1 MARIKPLS
9 GVVAG
14 LLLTSRVLAADPEP
28 VKLVIKPLLCV
39 IDKNATTCAVT
50 FDIRW
55 KSVQPAEYCL
65 NDSVQATP
73 LRCWPR
79 ALAGEMKQQREFG
92 EDFRYWLSLPAAGL
106 SPPAAGLS
114 VPANGSSVPAPGTT
128 TPAGGE
134 RLSEVKIEVLRVG
147 SNDRRRERRTRHV
160 WDVL

>member
-1 MARIKPLS
+1 MAVLNMRRTFTRLGLAS
-9 GVVAG
+9 A
-14 LLLTSRVLAADPEP
+14 LLLSLRCFGQDAPAP

-39 IDKNATTCAVT
+39 IDKEATSCAVT

-55 KSVQPAEYCL
+55 KSLEPAEYCL
-65 NDSVQATP
+65 NDSVQTTP

-79 ALAGEMKQQREFG
+79 TLAGEMKQQREFN
-92 EDFRYWLSLPAAGL
+92 EDFRYWL
-106 SPPAAGLS
+106 
-114 VPANGSSVPAPGTT
+114 AP
-128 TPAGGE
+128 PAGGE

>member
-1 MARIKPLS
+1 MARMKTLT
-9 GVVAG
+9 GLAG
-14 LLLTSRVLAADPEP
+14 LLLMSPAFAADPEP

-39 IDKNATTCAVT
+39 IDKGATTCAVT

-65 NDSVQATP
+65 NDSVQAAP

-79 ALAGEMKQQREFG
+79 ALAGEMKQQREFA
-92 EDFRYWLSLPAAGL
+92 EDFRYWLTLPVPGLVAPAA
-106 SPPAAGLS
+106 SA
-114 VPANGSSVPAPGTT
+114 
-128 TPAGGE
+128 PAGGE

>member
-1 MARIKPLS
+1 MARMNPLT
-9 GVVAG
+9 GLVAG
-14 LLLTSRVLAADPEP
+14 LTLMAPAFAADPEP

-39 IDKNATTCAVT
+39 IDKGATTCAVT

-55 KSVQPAEYCL
+55 KSVQPGEYCL

-79 ALAGEMKQQREFG
+79 TLAGEMKQQREFG
-92 EDFRYWLSLPAAGL
+92 EDFRYWLTLPVTGLGQPAAGATE
-106 SPPAAGLS
+106 PAGQT
-114 VPANGSSVPAPGTT
+114 P
-128 TPAGGE
+128 PAGGQ

>member
-1 MARIKPLS
+1 MAVLNIRRTFTCLS
-9 GVVAG
+9 VTAT
-14 LLLTSRVLAADPEP
+14 LLLTLRCVAADAPAP

-39 IDKNATTCAVT
+39 IDKEATSCAVT

-55 KSVQPAEYCL
+55 KSPEPAEYCL
-65 NDSVQATP
+65 SDSVQTTP

-79 ALAGEMKQQREFG
+79 ALAGEMKQQREFS
-92 EDFRYWLSLPAAGL
+92 EDFRYWL
-106 SPPAAGLS
+106 
-114 VPANGSSVPAPGTT
+114 AP
-128 TPAGGE
+128 PAGGE

>member
-1 MARIKPLS
+1 MRARAFTL
-9 GVVAG
+9 AG
-14 LLLTSRVLAADPEP
+14 LVSGLMLLSP
-28 VKLVIKPLLCV
+28 VFARDAPTPVRLIIKPLLCV
-39 IDKNATTCAVT
+39 IDKDATSCAVT

-55 KSVQPAEYCL
+55 RSQLPGEYCL

-79 ALAGEMKQQREFG
+79 SLAGEMKQERVFA
-92 EDFRYWLSLPAAGL
+92 EDFRYWLSPPAAGL
-106 SPPAAGLS
+106 SPPATDSA
-114 VPANGSSVPAPGTT
+114 
-128 TPAGGE
+128 PAGGQ

>member
-1 MARIKPLS
+1 MTHIKPLC

-55 KSVQPAEYCL
+55 KSVQPGEFCL

-92 EDFRYWLSLPAAGL
+92 EDFRYWLSLPAAGMSL
-106 SPPAAGLS
+106 
-114 VPANGSSVPAPGTT
+114 PAPATT

>member
-1 MARIKPLS
+1 MRARAFTL
-9 GVVAG
+9 AG
-14 LLLTSRVLAADPEP
+14 LVSGLTLLSP
-28 VKLVIKPLLCV
+28 VFAQDTPTPVRLIIKPLLCV
-39 IDKNATTCAVT
+39 IDKDATSCAVT

-55 KSVQPAEYCL
+55 KSQLPGEFCL
-65 NDSVQATP
+65 NDSVQTTP

-79 ALAGEMKQQREFG
+79 SLAGEMTQERVFA

-106 SPPAAGLS
+106 SLPAAGLS
-114 VPANGSSVPAPGTT
+114 LPAADSPA
-128 TPAGGE
+128 AGGE

>member
-1 MARIKPLS
+1 MHRTLTVTGLMA
-9 GVVAG
+9 V
-14 LLLTSRVLAADPEP
+14 LLLGAPAFAADPPAP

-39 IDKNATTCAVT
+39 IDKDATSCAVT

-55 KSVQPAEYCL
+55 KSPQPAEYCL
-65 NDSVQATP
+65 SDSVQTTP

-79 ALAGEMKQQREFG
+79 ALAGEMKQQREFT
-92 EDFRYWLSLPAAGL
+92 EDFRYWLS
-106 SPPAAGLS
+106 PPA
-114 VPANGSSVPAPGTT
+114 GS
-128 TPAGGE
+128 E

>member
-1 MARIKPLS
+1 MARIKTLI
-9 GVVAG
+9 GALAG
-14 LLLTSRVLAADPEP
+14 LLLMSPVFAAESEP

-39 IDKNATTCAVT
+39 IDKGATTCAVT

-55 KSVQPAEYCL
+55 KSVEPGEYCL

-92 EDFRYWLSLPAAGL
+92 EDFRYWLS
-106 SPPAAGLS
+106 PPS
-114 VPANGSSVPAPGTT
+114 
-128 TPAGGE
+128 GGD

>member
-1 MARIKPLS
+1 MWRTLTL
-9 GVVAG
+9 AG
-14 LLLTSRVLAADPEP
+14 LLLITVCPVRGADDPAP

-39 IDKNATTCAVT
+39 IDKNATSCAVT

-55 KSVQPAEYCL
+55 KSPQASEYCL

-79 ALAGEMKQQREFG
+79 ALAGEMKQAREFS
-92 EDFRYWLSLPAAGL
+92 EDFRYWLAAP
-106 SPPAAGLS
+106 S
-114 VPANGSSVPAPGTT
+114 
-128 TPAGGE
+128 GGA

-147 SNDRRRERRTRHV
+147 SNDRRRERRARHV

>member
-1 MARIKPLS
+1 MAILMARMHRITALL
-9 GVVAG
+9 AG
-14 LLLTSRVLAADPEP
+14 LMLLPAAFAADPAP

-39 IDKNATTCAVT
+39 IDKGATTCAVT

-55 KSVQPAEYCL
+55 KSVQPGEFCL

-92 EDFRYWLSLPAAGL
+92 EDFRYWMSLPAAGMSL
-106 SPPAAGLS
+106 PAAGS
-114 VPANGSSVPAPGTT
+114 TP
-128 TPAGGE
+128 PAGGE

>member
-1 MARIKPLS
+1 MLTTRTLLAFA
-9 GVVAG
+9 AG
-14 LLLTSRVLAADPEP
+14 LLLTPAAFCAEPEP

-39 IDKNATTCAVT
+39 MDKDATTCAVT

-55 KSVQPAEYCL
+55 KSVQPGEYCL
-65 NDSVQATP
+65 NDSVQAAP

-79 ALAGEMKQQREFG
+79 ALAGDMKQQRVFS
-92 EDFRYWLSLPAAGL
+92 EDFRYWLSVPAAAGLSLPAAG
-106 SPPAAGLS
+106 STPPAG
-114 VPANGSSVPAPGTT
+114 PASPS
-128 TPAGGE
+128 GGD